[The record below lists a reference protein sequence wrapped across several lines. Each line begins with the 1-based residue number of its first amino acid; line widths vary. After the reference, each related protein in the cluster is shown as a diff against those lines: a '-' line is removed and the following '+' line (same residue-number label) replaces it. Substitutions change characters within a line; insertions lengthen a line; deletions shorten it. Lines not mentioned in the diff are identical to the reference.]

1 MLQRIEQAA
10 NVSVARGCGF
20 AGLAIATMLFAL
32 SHDMSLALKTGGA
45 LSLLVCLVL
54 VLKAYRV
61 ARKPYRRTEVWLMLR
76 PEERPQPAIAQQ
88 IISTVLR
95 ETYLRFA
102 LHAGV
107 SSAVALAMAL
117 VVAAAR

>member
-45 LSLLVCLVL
+45 LALLVCLIL
-54 VLKAYRV
+54 VLKAHRV

-76 PEERPQPAIAQQ
+76 PEERPQPAIAEQ

-107 SSAVALAMAL
+107 SATVALAMAL